1 MNCPNRVKIGQDT
14 DFQSLLIAQL
24 FLQPAVYIGYWIDG
38 TQAGRRLC
46 GDRRRIVLREKVT
59 ENAPLAT
66 LFEEEAQEKP
76 EVDCVLQHEP
86 ARRNKNNFTY

>member
-1 MNCPNRVKIGQDT
+1 M
-14 DFQSLLIAQL
+14 
-24 FLQPAVYIGYWIDG
+24 
-38 TQAGRRLC
+38 
-46 GDRRRIVLREKVT
+46 DRGRIVLREKVT

-86 ARRNKNNFTY
+86 ARRNKKNFTCWQGCLIQFCNFFFTKWVGEFLSEPELVRKKEQKNKNAVVF